1 MRLLTL
7 FITLYATGLLLARD
21 IIAGYISLPGG
32 IIWLDS
38 LIAVLF
44 ATAFGLIWTAG
55 KKGFVLGTLPV
66 FALGGVVFGVIQ
78 MEFVKPNPY
87 AAIATAPMEATLNRA
102 WDGHFR
108 TIARIDDADVGVL
121 VDTGASL
128 ILLRYEDAIRAGVDP
143 DTLEFDIPLTTASGR
158 SYIAAFQFSQVR
170 IGGVVVYNVRG
181 GVAKP
186 GTLPTSLLGMSFIEQ
201 LSEAVIRKDAMILRQ

>member
-7 FITLYATGLLLARD
+7 FITFYATVLLFTRD

-32 IIWLDS
+32 IVWLDA

-55 KKGFVLGTLPV
+55 KGFVLGTLPV
-66 FALGGVVFGVIQ
+66 FLLGGMVFGAIQ
-78 MEFVKPNPY
+78 MQFIKPHPY
-87 AAIATAPMEATLNRA
+87 AAVATAPLEATLNRA

-108 TIARIDDADVGVL
+108 TIARIDDADIGVL

-128 ILLRYEDAIRAGVDP
+128 ILLRYDDAIRAGVDA
-143 DTLEFDIPLTTASGR
+143 DSLNFNIPLTTASGR
-158 SYIAAFQFSQVR
+158 SHIASFQFSQVR
-170 IGGVVVYNVRG
+170 IGGVVAHNVRG
-181 GVAKP
+181 GVAQP
-186 GTLPTSLLGMSFIEQ
+186 GALHTSLLGMSFIEQ
-201 LSEAVIRKDAMILRQ
+201 LTEAVIRKDAMILRQ